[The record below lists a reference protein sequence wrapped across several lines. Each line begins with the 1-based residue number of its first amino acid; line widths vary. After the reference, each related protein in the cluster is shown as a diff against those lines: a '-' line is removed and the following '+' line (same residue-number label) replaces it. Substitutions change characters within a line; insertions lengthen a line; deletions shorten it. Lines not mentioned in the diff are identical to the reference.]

1 MEKLLADCLE
11 TVRQSPLK
19 QRGNPHPPRPLLCLP
34 RHRLARAPEPAPA
47 TPSAP
52 AQRGATGRRGLGI
65 WPRAAHPVGSASRSR
80 QGLSIFRA
88 EEATISRAERPPGLP
103 FLAAPP
109 ASPSTPRAGGH
120 GTGPCHAQPC
130 TPGPHRARRG
140 ATGAPRT
147 PTALRV
153 VLSRTHGPPPHRAR
167 RSHSRPRGGKA
178 GGPFRPGVPRAGGR
192 GRAGGRAVSPER
204 TRLLRAPSLCV
215 QSKCGRR
222 TYLGALTKA
231 RGSLPGARSGRP
243 RRRPATRQLRAAPRR
258 RGRRL

>member
-109 ASPSTPRAGGH
+109 ASPSAPRAGGGH
-120 GTGPCHAQPC
+120 GTGPCHAPALHPRPSPS
-130 TPGPHRARRG
+130 TARGDRGSPHAHRPARRPL
-140 ATGAPRT
+140 AHART
-147 PTALRV
+147 PAPPRAP
-153 VLSRTHGPPPHRAR
+153 LSRPAAGKESRRPFPPWGPPGRGSGKGR
-167 RSHSRPRGGKA
+167 RPR
-178 GGPFRPGVPRAGGR
+178 
-192 GRAGGRAVSPER
+192 
-204 TRLLRAPSLCV
+204 
-215 QSKCGRR
+215 
-222 TYLGALTKA
+222 
-231 RGSLPGARSGRP
+231 SLPGAHPPPPSSQSLC
-243 RRRPATRQLRAAPRR
+243 AK
-258 RGRRL
+258 